1 MGRVVVLIWCECSDG
16 PCSRVARLAADGVGI
31 IAGCPEIVE
40 RLYDQNQGESNL
52 KVRISQ
58 YRHHHVGIQC
68 GKTISTACRRG
79 TYRRTLL
86 DSRLVVAST
95 LRLASTS
102 VSDEPH
108 LGNVVSETTSLST
121 TPDISSPALSNLP
134 DLPPIPEP
142 PLVSDMSDVIVQ
154 VAGEPSFASMGLGG
168 WTPVGIVQNCMEYL
182 HIGLDLPWW
191 ASIALGT
198 VVVRVIMFPLVIAA
212 QRNAAKMNNNL
223 PQLQILQMKMSEARQ
238 SGNQLDAAR
247 YSQETVIFMK
257 EKGVNPLKN
266 MLVPLAQAPLFIS
279 FFMGLRGMSNVPVES
294 MRTGGLFWFTDLT
307 VPDQYYLLPLITSAT
322 LYLTIELGTDSARL
336 GSTNMQTM
344 RYVLRALPLCI
355 LPFII
360 NFPGAVL
367 LILEISESYPL
378 LLGVDQLHLLG
389 SGSILRIPAVRQYFN
404 IEPLVAH
411 TADSLPV
418 KPKGFV
424 TGLKDSWT
432 NLKITKELEE
442 RQRVDEIK
450 FQRAGRGP
458 IQKTYKY
465 DPTQPTSS
473 TVAGKDPIVTAKN
486 RD

>member
-1 MGRVVVLIWCECSDG
+1 MI
-16 PCSRVARLAADGVGI
+16 
-31 IAGCPEIVE
+31 
-40 RLYDQNQGESNL
+40 NQGESNL

-68 GKTISTACRRG
+68 GKTISIACRRG

-108 LGNVVSETTSLST
+108 LGNVVSETTSRST
-121 TPDISSPALSNLP
+121 TPDISSLALSNLP

-198 VVVRVIMFPLVIAA
+198 VVVRVMMFPLVIAS
-212 QRNAAKMNNNL
+212 QRNAANMNNNL
-223 PQLQILQMKMSEARQ
+223 PQLQILQMKMTEARQ
-238 SGNQLDAAR
+238 SGNQLEAAR
-247 YSQETVIFMK
+247 YSQELIIFMK

-322 LYLTIELGTDSARL
+322 LYLTIELGTDGARL
-336 GSTNMQTM
+336 SSTNMQTM

-360 NFPGAVL
+360 NFPGA
-367 LILEISESYPL
+367 ILCYWVSTNFIS
-378 LLGVDQLHLLG
+378 LGQVAF
-389 SGSILRIPAVRQYFN
+389 LRIPAVRQYFK
-404 IEPLVAH
+404 IEPLVTH

-473 TVAGKDPIVTAKN
+473 KDPIVTAKN

>member
-1 MGRVVVLIWCECSDG
+1 MAAIS
-16 PCSRVARLAADGVGI
+16 CSRKGSI
-31 IAGCPEIVE
+31 FINAGLHFQVLRI
-40 RLYDQNQGESNL
+40 LKNQGESNL
-52 KVRISQ
+52 KVQISQ

-68 GKTISTACRRG
+68 GKTISIACRRG
-79 TYRRTLL
+79 TYKRTLL
-86 DSRLVVAST
+86 DSRLVAAST

-108 LGNVVSETTSLST
+108 LGNVVSETTSQST
-121 TPDISSPALSNLP
+121 TPDISPPALSNLP

-198 VVVRVIMFPLVIAA
+198 VVVRVLMFPLVIAA

-223 PQLQILQMKMSEARQ
+223 PQLQILQMKMTEARQ

-247 YSQETVIFMK
+247 YSQETVMFMK

-307 VPDQYYLLPLITSAT
+307 LPDQYYLLPLITSAT

-344 RYVLRALPLCI
+344 RYVLRALPICI

-360 NFPGAVL
+360 NFPGA
-367 LILEISESYPL
+367 ILCYWVSTNFIS
-378 LLGVDQLHLLG
+378 LGQVVD
-389 SGSILRIPAVRQYFN
+389 PCA
-404 IEPLVAH
+404 
-411 TADSLPV
+411 
-418 KPKGFV
+418 
-424 TGLKDSWT
+424 WT
-432 NLKITKELEE
+432 NMKITKELED

-465 DPTQPTSS
+465 DPTRPTSS
-473 TVAGKDPIVTAKN
+473 TAAGKDPIVSAKN